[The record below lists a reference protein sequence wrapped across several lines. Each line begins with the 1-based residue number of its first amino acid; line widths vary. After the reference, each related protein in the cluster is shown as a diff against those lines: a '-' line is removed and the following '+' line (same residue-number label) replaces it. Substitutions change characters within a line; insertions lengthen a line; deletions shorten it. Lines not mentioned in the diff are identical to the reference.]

1 MSETEK
7 GAIVY
12 ELSGPLFFGSTTR
25 FQELFEPENDPD
37 TVIID
42 FNGSRV
48 VDHSALQA
56 IDAIAA
62 KYELAGKKLMLRHLS
77 RDCHALLA
85 KAGQLIVDMDD
96 DPSYRIA
103 TDYGILA
110 GKIGGH

>member
-1 MSETEK
+1 MVPQ
-7 GAIVY
+7 VY
-12 ELSGPLFFGSTTR
+12 R
-25 FQELFEPENDPD
+25 AR
-37 TVIID
+37 VHID
-42 FNGSRV
+42 EMEIPH
-48 VDHSALQA
+48 HSALQA

-77 RDCHALLA
+77 RDCHALLT

-103 TDYGILA
+103 TDYRILA